1 MNCIFLI
8 DFPCVGE
15 KGLEG
20 IDELDRSDVVHIF
33 YNALCK
39 NITYETLMK
48 IRRSKAAVILNDNG
62 IFTGMISVQTASL
75 FGQLIRSS
83 TAEHV
88 YMITKRKSLLS
99 LHAYG
104 DEYVPYGFAQ
114 SIEKCDVQKTPSV
127 SPEKQALADEPSGS
141 GS

>member
-1 MNCIFLI
+1 MNCLFLI

-33 YNALCK
+33 YNALCR
-39 NITYETLMK
+39 NITYDMLRK
-48 IRRSKAAVILNDNG
+48 IRESKAAVILNDNG
-62 IFTGMISVQTASL
+62 IFTGMISVQMACL
-75 FGQLIRSS
+75 FGQLIRST

-104 DEYVPYGFAQ
+104 GEYAPYDFAR
-114 SIEKCDVQKTPSV
+114 SIEKCDAPKCPPL
-127 SPEKQALADEPSGS
+127 SPENGL
-141 GS
+141 